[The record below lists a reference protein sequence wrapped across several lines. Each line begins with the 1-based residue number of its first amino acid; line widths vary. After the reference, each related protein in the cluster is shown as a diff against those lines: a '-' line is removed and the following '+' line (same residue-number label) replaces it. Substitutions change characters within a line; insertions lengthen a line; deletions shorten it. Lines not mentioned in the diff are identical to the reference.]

1 MPLLTSVKPLPAIID
16 REALEASLRA
26 HIADREFP
34 CVGAKSAMNSG
45 MLEILP
51 ALSITSSWDDLAI
64 HAALTEWSQAYAE
77 NGDGLRSLAVV
88 FSGPDDLDERAF
100 EAALWERIQSLSDKD
115 DWHGYQPGE
124 GISSDPGDPH
134 FSLSFGG
141 QAYFVVGMHPNAS
154 RAARRAQYPTMV
166 FNLHDQFERLRAEQ
180 RYEKLRSAILA
191 RDVKLDGSINPMLA
205 RHGDVSEAR
214 QYSGRAVNDDWQ
226 CPFKDPR
233 TA

>member
-16 REALEASLRA
+16 REALEASLHA
-26 HIADREFP
+26 HIADRDFP

-141 QAYFVVGMHPNAS
+141 QAYFVVGMHPKAS